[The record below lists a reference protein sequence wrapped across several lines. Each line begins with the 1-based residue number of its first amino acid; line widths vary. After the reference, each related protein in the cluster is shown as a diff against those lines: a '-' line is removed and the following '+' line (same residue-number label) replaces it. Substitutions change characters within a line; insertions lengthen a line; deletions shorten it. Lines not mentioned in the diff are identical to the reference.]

1 MHYADK
7 APAAPSRSR
16 AGPSILHAPS
26 ALARELARESE
37 NVRTMSPSSAY
48 TAHLAQLQALT
59 ESALARC
66 SFDALLIAAGIE
78 KYAFLDD
85 RPYLFQPNPH
95 FKLWAPLT
103 AHPYSWLVIR
113 PGQQP
118 RLVYYQPDDYWHVP
132 PSDPSG
138 FWVEHFEL
146 VVIARPEDAAQHLRV
161 PGRLAII
168 GEPDAAVDGL
178 TPNNPPELL
187 HILHYQRA
195 RKSGYELEQMRAAQR
210 RAVPAHRAAKAAF
223 EAGASELDIHRAYL
237 AASGHTDRDLPY
249 ANIVALNEHGAVL
262 HYQHQDVSPPA
273 ESRAL
278 LIDAGAQVNG
288 YASDITRTWCGRDER
303 FDALLAAME
312 AAQLALVDE
321 VRAGTDYRA
330 IHLSTHR
337 RVAAILSEQGIVRM
351 SADAIVAEGVSST
364 FFPHGIG
371 HLLGLQVHDI
381 GGFMADDSGA
391 LSPKPEGHP
400 YLRLTR
406 VLEPGMVVTIE
417 PGLYFIP
424 TLLKRLADTPAGAAV
439 DWALVGH
446 LSRFGGVRIEDD
458 VVCRSDGAPEN
469 LTRDAFAAV
478 G

>member
-1 MHYADK
+1 MDTSSTTLYA
-7 APAAPSRSR
+7 AHV
-16 AGPSILHAPS
+16 AG
-26 ALARELARESE
+26 
-37 NVRTMSPSSAY
+37 
-48 TAHLAQLQALT
+48 LQSQA
-59 ESALARC
+59 EAALARC
-66 SFDALLIAAGIE
+66 GFDALLIASGIE

-103 AHPYSWLVIR
+103 AHPYSWLLIR
-113 PGQQP
+113 PGHKP

-146 VVIARPEDAAQHLRV
+146 IVISQPEDAARHLQV
-161 PGRLAII
+161 AGPAAII
-168 GEPDAAVDGL
+168 GEADAAIAGL
-178 TPNNPPELL
+178 VPNNPVALL
-187 HILHYQRA
+187 NILHYQRA
-195 RKSGYELEQMRAAQR
+195 VKSAYELEQMRAAQR
-210 RAVPAHRAAKAAF
+210 RAVPAHRAARAAF
-223 EAGASELDIHRAYL
+223 EAGASELEIHRAYL
-237 AASGHTDRDLPY
+237 AACGHTDRDLPY

-262 HYQHQDVSPPA
+262 HYQYQDARAPA

-288 YASDITRTWCGRDER
+288 YASDITRTWAMPGGDER

-312 AAQLALVDE
+312 AAQLGLVDE
-321 VRAGTDYRA
+321 VRAGVDYRD

-337 RVAAILSEQGIVRM
+337 RVAQILSAQGIVKGLSPEALVEQGIT
-351 SADAIVAEGVSST
+351 ST

-391 LSPKPEGHP
+391 LAAKPEGHP

-406 VLEPGMVVTIE
+406 RLEPGMVVTIE

-424 TLLKRLADTPAGAAV
+424 TLLKKLAATPAGKAV
-439 DWALVGH
+439 DWDLVGH
-446 LSRFGGVRIEDD
+446 LGRFGGVRIEDD
-458 VVCRSDGAPEN
+458 VACRAAGQAPEN
-469 LTRDAFAAV
+469 LTRDAFTM